1 MRCTTALLITLLLLT
16 PLATLSAEEGG
27 PPPIVL
33 IGGVHPGGASDGEH
47 VLLVSL
53 AHVTMDISGWSL
65 DDGEGTWSMPEGSA
79 ILPGQLLGVGINSTA
94 YQILWGKP
102 LDITCVRTGSF
113 CLADRGDSLVLR
125 ETGGEVV
132 DQLVY
137 GATEDEPPP
146 DWQGGPIPTPAS
158 MPWGRLLLRNGT
170 EDTNTSTDWKG
181 WTEPRCGWRQS
192 PTDAGPFKANASCF
206 VTPGQGWEM
215 LSWAIA
221 SARSDLSIA
230 LYDLTST
237 DLGAAI
243 ADAAKRGVNTR
254 LLIEGSPVGMSEG
267 EMEWRTSILHA
278 LVTAGVEVWVTSPT
292 VKGETHRPYRFHHE
306 KYCIV
311 DGKLSVVTTENW
323 CKGSFPREGTYVF
336 GSRGWGAIIES
347 KEVAMDLTD
356 TFEHDLELG
365 AEPLGPPEDGG
376 LSLGRSWVPS
386 RNAPTMHPCNAR
398 LLVGPED
405 WGPDLESLRRIIGGA
420 EESILLELAY
430 LDVWW
435 GDQVSPLVEELLRT
449 AAEGVEV
456 RLVLDH
462 GFEGEGREAL
472 EELHGLAA
480 QRGVIDLRG
489 VIASNLSDATRVH
502 TKGAV
507 IDGRT
512 AILGSLNWAWS
523 SVARN
528 REVVIVIDSEN
539 AVRVLAETFEDDW
552 NASVDGVGPSPPWG
566 LVIEMVSR
574 WQGRSFPHHTLEPFG
589 RESEGAERIAPDGK
603 LTWMSLVRVVVA
615 LMVFTSAWLL
625 ERMFGFRV
633 RTSMWL
639 VDRLTALKGR
649 VVSPSP
655 RPPPGEEAPD
665 GPRTTSPVRVQERVS
680 PREGPHPE
688 PPPLRVPRV
697 VPLEEEEVQ

>member
-1 MRCTTALLITLLLLT
+1 MRCTTALLIALLLLT
-16 PLATLSAEEGG
+16 PLAASSAEDVG
-27 PPPIVL
+27 PAPRVL
-33 IGGVHPGGASDGEH
+33 IAGVHPGGASDWEH
-47 VLLVSL
+47 VLLVSFVD
-53 AHVTMDISGWSL
+53 VTVDLSGWSL

-79 ILPGQLLGVGINSTA
+79 ILPGQLLGVGINSSA
-94 YQILWGKP
+94 YQLLWGTP
-102 LDITCVRTGSF
+102 LDITCVKTGSF

-125 ETGGEVV
+125 DTDGEVV

-146 DWQGGPIPTPAS
+146 FWHGGPIPTPAS
-158 MPWGRLLLRNGT
+158 MPWGRLLLRIGT
-170 EDTNTSTDWKG
+170 DDTNTSADWKG

-192 PTDAGPFKANASCF
+192 PPDTAPFKANASCF
-206 VTPGQGWEM
+206 VTPAQGWDT

-230 LYDLTST
+230 LYDLTSQ
-237 DLGAAI
+237 DLGAVI
-243 ADAAKRGVNTR
+243 AEAAKRGVTTR
-254 LLIEGSPVGMSEG
+254 LLIEGSPVGMSES
-267 EMEWRTSILHA
+267 ETEWRTSILNA
-278 LVTAGVEVWVTSPT
+278 LVTAGVEVWVTSPN
-292 VKGETHRPYRFHHE
+292 VKGETHRPYRYHHE

-311 DGKLSVVTTENW
+311 DGTLSVVTTENW
-323 CKGSFPREGTYVF
+323 CKGSFPREGTDVF
-336 GSRGWGAIIES
+336 GSRGWGAIVES

-365 AEPLGPPEDGG
+365 AEPLDPPEDSG
-376 LSLGRSWVPS
+376 LSLGRQWAPS

-398 LLVGPED
+398 LLVGPEG
-405 WGPDLESLRRIIGGA
+405 WGPDLESLRCIIGGA

-430 LDVWW
+430 LEVRW
-435 GDQVSPLVEELLRT
+435 GDQISPLVEELLRA

-462 GFEGEGREAL
+462 GLEGEGREAL
-472 EELHGLAA
+472 EDLHGLAA

-528 REVVIVIDSEN
+528 REVVMVVDSEN
-539 AVRVLAETFEDDW
+539 AVRVLAETFEADW

-574 WQGRSFPHHTLEPFG
+574 GQDRSFPHHTLEPFG
-589 RESEGAERIAPDGK
+589 RDSEGAEGFAPEGK
-603 LTWMSLVRVVVA
+603 LTWTSLVKVVLA
-615 LMVFTSAWLL
+615 IIVFTSTWLL
-625 ERMFGFRV
+625 ERMYGFRV
-633 RTSMWL
+633 RASIWL
-639 VDRLTALKGR
+639 GDRLGALKVR

-655 RPPPGEEAPD
+655 HPSSGEEVPD
-665 GPRTTSPVRVQERVS
+665 VPRTTSPVSVQEREP
-680 PREGPHPE
+680 PREE
-688 PPPLRVPRV
+688 PPRKPPPRRVPRV
-697 VPLEEEEVQ
+697 VPLEGEEVR

>member
-1 MRCTTALLITLLLLT
+1 M
-16 PLATLSAEEGG
+16 
-27 PPPIVL
+27 
-33 IGGVHPGGASDGEH
+33 
-47 VLLVSL
+47 LLVSL

-79 ILPGQLLGVGINSTA
+79 ILPGQLLGVGINSSA
-94 YQILWGKP
+94 YTVLWGKP
-102 LDITCVRTGSF
+102 LDITCVKTGSF

-125 ETGGEVV
+125 RTGGEVV

-137 GATEDEPPP
+137 GATEDEAPP
-146 DWQGGPIPTPAS
+146 DWQGEPIPTPAS
-158 MPWGRLLLRNGT
+158 MPWGRLLLRNGI
-170 EDTNTSTDWKG
+170 EDTNTSSDWKG
-181 WTEPRCGWRQS
+181 WTEPRCGWKLL
-192 PTDAGPFKANASCF
+192 PTDTGPFKANASCF
-206 VTPGQGWEM
+206 VTPGQGWDS

-221 SARSDLSIA
+221 SARTDLSIA
-230 LYDLTST
+230 LYDLTSH

-243 ADAAKRGVNTR
+243 ADAAKRGVTTR

-267 EMEWRTSILHA
+267 EMEWRTSILNA
-278 LVTAGVEVWVTSPT
+278 LMTAGVEVWVTSPT

-311 DGKLSVVTTENW
+311 DGRLSVVTTENW

-336 GSRGWGAIIES
+336 GSRGWGVIIES
-347 KEVAMDLTD
+347 REVAMGLTD

-365 AEPLGPPEDGG
+365 AEPLGPPEDRG
-376 LSLGRSWVPS
+376 LSLGRPWAPYQ
-386 RNAPTMHPCNAR
+386 NAPTMHPCNAR

-405 WGPDLESLRRIIGGA
+405 WGPDLESLRSIIGGA

-435 GDQVSPLVEELLRT
+435 GDQVSPLVEELLRA

-456 RLVLDH
+456 RLVLDQ
-462 GFEGEGREAL
+462 GSDGGGREAL
-472 EELHGLAA
+472 EDLHGLAA
-480 QRGVIDLRG
+480 RRGVIDLRG

-528 REVVIVIDSEN
+528 REVVIVVDSEN
-539 AVRVLAETFEDDW
+539 AVRVLAETFEADW

-566 LVIEMVSR
+566 LVIEMASHG
-574 WQGRSFPHHTLEPFG
+574 QGRTFPHHTLRPFG
-589 RESEGAERIAPDGK
+589 RDTEGAERIAPEGK
-603 LTWMSLVRVVVA
+603 LTWTSLAKVV
-615 LMVFTSAWLL
+615 LTTIVFTSVWLL
-625 ERMFGFRV
+625 ERMYGFRA

-639 VDRLTALKGR
+639 GDRLVALKGR
-649 VVSPSP
+649 VVGPSP
-655 RPPPGEEAPD
+655 RPSSEEEAPD
-665 GPRTTSPVRVQERVS
+665 VLRTTSPVKGQERVA
-680 PREGPHPE
+680 PREEPPPE
-688 PPPLRVPRV
+688 PPPRQVPRV
-697 VPLEEEEVQ
+697 VLLEGGEVR